1 MKHKILLV
9 EDDKPLREALAD
21 TIKLANFNCVK
32 VDCAESAIVAL
43 KKHKDVDLIVSDI
56 QMSGIGGMG
65 LLKFVKNNYP
75 DIPFLL
81 ITAFATIDKAVEAIK
96 LGAVD
101 YLAKPFAPEV
111 LVNNL
116 TRYISV
122 SYKENDLVIEDP
134 KSIKIY
140 NLAKKVALS
149 DASVLIEGPSGSGKE
164 VLAHY
169 IHRNSSRA
177 KEPFVAINC
186 AAIPD
191 NMLEATLFGYEKGA
205 YTGAHQACPGKFEQ
219 AQEGTLLLDEISE
232 MNLSLQAKILRV
244 LQEKE
249 VERLGSRKMIKLNV
263 RIIATTNRS
272 LREYVKEKR
281 FREDLYFRLNVF
293 PMFLPNLNERK
304 QDILPL
310 CNYFLAKYSNKL
322 VSLSDC
328 AKEILKSY
336 SWIGNVRELE
346 NVIQRSLILAGNSP
360 EITADHII
368 LHVKDCAYE
377 ELDI

>member
-1 MKHKILLV
+1 M
-9 EDDKPLREALAD
+9 
-21 TIKLANFNCVK
+21 
-32 VDCAESAIVAL
+32 
-43 KKHKDVDLIVSDI
+43 
-56 QMSGIGGMG
+56 
-65 LLKFVKNNYP
+65 
-75 DIPFLL
+75 
-81 ITAFATIDKAVEAIK
+81 
-96 LGAVD
+96 
-101 YLAKPFAPEV
+101 
-111 LVNNL
+111 
-116 TRYISV
+116 
-122 SYKENDLVIEDP
+122 VIEDP

-149 DASVLIEGPSGSGKE
+149 DASVLIEGSSGSGKE

-169 IHRNSSRA
+169 IHRHSSRA
-177 KEPFVAINC
+177 NEPFVAINC

-219 AQEGTLLLDEISE
+219 AQDGTLLLDEISE

-272 LREYVKEKR
+272 LRDYVEEKQ

-293 PMFLPNLNERK
+293 PMLLPNLNDRK

-310 CNYFLAKYSNKL
+310 CNYFLSKYSNKL
-322 VSLSDC
+322 ITLSDC
-328 AKEILKSY
+328 AKDILQSY
-336 SWIGNVRELE
+336 SWVGNVRELE
-346 NVIQRSLILAGNSP
+346 NVIQRSLILAGNSSD
-360 EITADHII
+360 ITAEHII
-368 LHVKDCAYE
+368 LHVKDCVYE